1 MITIAASP
9 WQIGGTPGPTEAATL
24 KPETAIKLI
33 KIAKRPILVA
43 GSLTLETKVG
53 NGPLIDFIIELGKL
67 GIPVV
72 ATKPTLKE
80 FLKRGF
86 KPSASMGLSDL
97 INRLTDPTWSLDGNG
112 AHDLIIFLG
121 IQYPF
126 LSQMLSTL
134 KHFAQSL
141 RTMSLDGFFQPN
153 ADWSFPNMKK
163 EECEEK
169 MAFLLKTLKG
179 K

>member
-1 MITIAASP
+1 MAASP

-24 KPETAIKLI
+24 KPETAAKLI
-33 KIAKRPILVA
+33 QIAKRPILVA
-43 GSLTLETKVG
+43 GLLTSETKVG
-53 NGPLIDFIIELGKL
+53 NEHLIDFVIELSKL

-72 ATKPTLKE
+72 ATTPTLKE

-112 AHDLIIFLG
+112 VHDLVIFLG
-121 IQYPF
+121 IRYPI

-141 RTMSLDGFFQPN
+141 RTISLDGFFQPN
-153 ADWSFPNMKK
+153 ADWSFPNMK
-163 EECEEK
+163 EEEWEEK

-179 K
+179 N